1 MSDLKVRL
9 LLEAEAAAAL
19 RALEQTQAELREAGD
34 AAREAGLAGAAGA
47 DRLGDAFDRAGDR
60 ARSGFQAVVAGGA
73 AAERSNL
80 AVAGSAASVGA
91 QFNDIAIMWAAGQS
105 PFMTAIQQGTQLNQ
119 ILGGQ
124 GLAGAAAT
132 ARAAFAT
139 MFNPFS
145 IGLIAAL
152 TLGGTF
158 VQWLFD
164 ASEGATSLEDRLAD
178 LMDAHKALAKAAK
191 DSAVDE
197 AELTKAF
204 GSQAQA
210 IRELRDEQERL
221 QASRADRA
229 ETSVARG
236 VPDDIASGNGWLDG
250 NLSEADAAA
259 DLFEV
264 QGNIAQAIML
274 GLRDAAQQVDEA
286 SDLSG
291 RIAAMEVLLGLYRDA
306 ARLSGETSAAEEKHL
321 LDLGAAIL
329 SMRERLAQQD
339 AARPPAQTRF
349 PDARDGDARA
359 TARDDFETN
368 QRAADGELRA
378 ATAELRQ
385 QADLQALVARYGRD
399 SWQVANARATAE
411 RAVVVQ
417 MLAASGAA
425 ETVRQQYLAAWDAAN
440 GLANTPV
447 AKAVSAAEAVALL
460 LAGNLNEA
468 GDAAN
473 RVAGAD
479 IAGGISRALGP
490 AAALAARLWDAAA
503 AAAAASARSVAQG
516 EAVGGGR
523 GLGPQGPALDPY
535 GFRDQLSRQNR
546 PAVPSGGSARG
557 GGGGGGGA
565 PAGDTVA
572 SLRAEAAAALA
583 ALDVA
588 VAAIGVKVEAGL
600 ESSAEAADGVAAAK
614 DRAADELAELVARL
628 QAMGP
633 AGQAAAEQL
642 RGSLDGLVPAANRL
656 SDTLEDGFKGPFED
670 FVAGASSA
678 KDAFADFAGFIQ
690 RKLAEIVA
698 NQVWDG
704 LVGPLLGGFGGG
716 FGGGGGLGGLFGGLL
731 GGGDLFA
738 GLFASGGAPLS
749 SMANRV
755 VGTPTLF
762 SMGDGRT
769 GLLGEQDDEA
779 ILPLRGQGA
788 LALLPGGGEARL
800 PLARGAGGDLG
811 IVLPPDL
818 LAAMQ
823 PFARGGAPRF
833 AVPGAP
839 ELRRDLGGAAAPAAP
854 GGGFGP
860 AAPAKISLVI
870 NNTGEPVQAEAEV
883 RQQGDDITIELMM
896 ERVDAGLARNL
907 QTNRGALAAALQR
920 NFGLQRRG
928 Q

>member
-139 MFNPFS
+139 MFNPFL
-145 IGLIAAL
+145 IGVIAAL

-158 VQWLFD
+158 VQWLMDTGEAAKTVEDRIIALRDATKSYADAARNADVPTETFRQRYGELADEVKRALDSQKELAAFD
-164 ASEGATSLEDRLAD
+164 AAQ
-178 LMDAHKALAKAAK
+178 KIAA
-191 DSAVDE
+191 V
-197 AELTKAF
+197 F
-204 GSQAQA
+204 GSDPLELGGFGAQLE
-210 IRELRDEQERL
+210 EL
-221 QASRADRA
+221 DRA
-229 ETSVARG
+229 EARLAELRG
-236 VPDDIASGNGWLDG
+236 ELAAAQQGPGADPTQAAEIAAQLRIQLGAVEQQRLAVLDLEGIYGRTADEARALIAAVDDL
-250 NLSEADAAA
+250 AAA
-259 DLFEV
+259 D
-264 QGNIAQAIML
+264 GARAQAEAAERLRGVMVAVYGSQVAANAKTG
-274 GLRDAAQQVDEA
+274 GLVKLLNEAVRAGAEFQATSASTSEVLAATVGVA
-286 SDLSG
+286 SDM
-291 RIAAMEVLLGLYRDA
+291 A
-306 ARLSGETSAAEEKHL
+306 SAL
-321 LDLGAAIL
+321 FD
-329 SMRERLAQQD
+329 
-339 AARPPAQTRF
+339 
-349 PDARDGDARA
+349 
-359 TARDDFETN
+359 
-368 QRAADGELRA
+368 AADGA
-378 ATAELRQ
+378 A
-385 QADLQALVARYGRD
+385 
-399 SWQVANARATAE
+399 SVAN
-411 RAVVVQ
+411 
-417 MLAASGAA
+417 
-425 ETVRQQYLAAWDAAN
+425 
-440 GLANTPV
+440 
-447 AKAVSAAEAVALL
+447 
-460 LAGNLNEA
+460 
-468 GDAAN
+468 
-473 RVAGAD
+473 AD
-479 IAGGISRALGP
+479 IAGGISAALGP
-490 AAALAARLWDAAA
+490 AAALAARLWDAARGA
-503 AAAAASARSVAQG
+503 AAAAQARANLEAMAIEFSPGGQAQIRYG
-516 EAVGGGR
+516 SRAPGGTSE
-523 GLGPQGPALDPY
+523 QNALET
-535 GFRDQLSRQNR
+535 RNR
-546 PAVPSGGSARG
+546 PVVPSGGSAG
-557 GGGGGGGA
+557 GGGGGGRGGGGGGA